1 MSPERKPTNV
11 AASVRARLLNL
22 ARQRGEEFQLVL
34 SDFATERLLYRL
46 SVSPYADRF
55 ILKGAMLFR
64 LWSADRHRATWDLDL
79 LGRGTGSIE
88 AVVAAVR
95 EICTISADDG
105 LFLDRESIG
114 GSEIRAEEEYVG
126 VRVKLVGD
134 LAGARIPM
142 QIDVGFGDAVVP
154 APRRE
159 TYPTLLDLPPARIL
173 AYPREAVVAEKLEAI
188 VTLGVTNSRMKDF
201 YDVHLLATRFRFE
214 GPALTSAIRATF
226 GRRNTPIPGP
236 EPQEVSSAV
245 LTAPERRALWNAFW
259 KRSRVAGTPESVEQM
274 ASMLQRFFGPPLVAM
289 EDGRTFSSRW
299 EPGGPWR

>member
-1 MSPERKPTNV
+1 MSPDRRPAHL

-46 SVSPYADRF
+46 GVSPDADRF

-64 LWSADRHRATWDLDL
+64 LWSADRYRATWDLDL
-79 LGRGTGSIE
+79 LGRGARSIE

-95 EICTISADDG
+95 DLCAIPADDG
-105 LFLDRESIG
+105 LSFDRGSIG
-114 GSEIRAEEEYVG
+114 GSEVRAEEEYAG
-126 VRVKLVGD
+126 VRVRLVGD

-159 TYPTLLDLPPARIL
+159 TYPTLLDLPPPRIL

-188 VTLGVTNSRMKDF
+188 ITLAVTNSRMKDF
-201 YDVHLLATRFRFE
+201 YDIHLLATRFRFE
-214 GPALTSAIRATF
+214 GPTLASAIRATF
-226 GRRNTPIPGP
+226 DRRKTPIPGP
-236 EPQEVSSAV
+236 ERQEISRAF
-245 LTAPERRALWNAFW
+245 LTARERRTLWNAFW
-259 KRSRVAGTPESVEQM
+259 KRSRIAGTPESVEEM
-274 ASMLQRFFGPPLVAM
+274 AGMLQRFFGPVLVAM
-289 EDGRTFSSRW
+289 LDGRTFSSGW